1 MMELIANKEEIRRAS
16 ISKDDAVKMFAN
28 REIVAMIQ
36 AFGVG
41 IGDTFDMDGIRYHK
55 IVIMTDADVDGSHI
69 ATLLLTFFFRYM
81 KEIVEAGYVYLAKP
95 PLYSIN
101 KGQKKQYV
109 YDESSLDKALAEL
122 IVDRKARGV
131 SIDENDDRAKQAGV
145 TISRFKGLGEMDAE
159 QLWETT
165 MNPESR
171 VLIKV
176 GVEDTERADAIFTK
190 LMGED
195 VSLRKNF
202 IQSEAKNATLEE
214 LDI

>member
-1 MMELIANKEEIRRAS
+1 
-16 ISKDDAVKMFAN
+16 MFAN

-41 IGDTFDMDGIRYHK
+41 IGDSFDIKGLRYNK
-55 IVIMTDADVDGSHI
+55 IIIMTDADVDGSHI

-81 KEIVEAGYVYLAKP
+81 KEIVEEGYVYLAKP
-95 PLYSIN
+95 PLFSIN

-109 YDESSLDKALAEL
+109 YDETALDEVISSIIA
-122 IVDRKARGV
+122 DRKARGV
-131 SIDENDDRAKQAGV
+131 SVDDKDDRFKQAGV
-145 TISRFKGLGEMDAE
+145 TVSRFKGLGEMDAD

-165 MNPESR
+165 MNPENR
-171 VLIKV
+171 ILTKV
-176 GVEDTERADAIFTK
+176 KVDDAERADAIFTK

-202 IQSEAKNATLEE
+202 IQTEAKNAKLED